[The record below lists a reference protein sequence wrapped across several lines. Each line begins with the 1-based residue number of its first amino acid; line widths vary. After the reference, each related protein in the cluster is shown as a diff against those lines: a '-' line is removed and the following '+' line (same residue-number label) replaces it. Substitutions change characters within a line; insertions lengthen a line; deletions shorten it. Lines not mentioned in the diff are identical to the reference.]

1 MQSKTAKQLF
11 AEFDKAI
18 AECLVVPN
26 DILPEAYQDTRSDG
40 ATLASIQKKLDYLD
54 GVSDAEAEQYEKD
67 RRIKAYREAIDKG
80 QEIEYIPR
88 EGWTP

>member
-1 MQSKTAKQLF
+1 MQSKTATELF

-54 GVSDAEAEQYEKD
+54 GVSDAEAEQ
-67 RRIKAYREAIDKG
+67 R
-80 QEIEYIPR
+80 
-88 EGWTP
+88 

>member
-1 MQSKTAKQLF
+1 MQSKTATELF

-40 ATLASIQKKLDYLD
+40 ATLASIQK
-54 GVSDAEAEQYEKD
+54 S
-67 RRIKAYREAIDKG
+67 
-80 QEIEYIPR
+80 
-88 EGWTP
+88 